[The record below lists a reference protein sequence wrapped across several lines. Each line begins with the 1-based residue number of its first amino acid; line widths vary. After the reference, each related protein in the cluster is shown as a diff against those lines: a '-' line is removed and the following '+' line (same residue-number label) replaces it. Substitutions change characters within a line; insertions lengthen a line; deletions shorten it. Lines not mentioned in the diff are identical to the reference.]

1 MNQIFRLFFFTK
13 FLRPCQTSAQ
23 FSRFHRRRTSRPIDA
38 LSLKQGSAWKIK
50 AFNRCVGLYSRTNG
64 RKRLRKAS
72 CWPRSIAARSETG
85 VRIDSDRQI
94 QSTETGQFAH
104 TADQHSDSGGTGD
117 NGHCAHLP
125 RCCCCGDVTHM
136 TSQSALRT
144 APIRAELTLS
154 LSIENT

>member
-1 MNQIFRLFFFTK
+1 MSNIG
-13 FLRPCQTSAQ
+13 AV
-23 FSRFHRRRTSRPIDA
+23 SRFHRRRTSRPIDA
-38 LSLKQGSAWKIK
+38 LSLKQGSTWKIK